1 MGSFWVTK
9 HKRHLSLIPDNPNN
23 DYFNVAQQWTW
34 ASNLSGSYR
43 LPWDVQ
49 FAAFLQSKVGVQGQR
64 TNIFRAADPDGG
76 PPLRQQTNITLR
88 MDPFGE
94 QQGPAITL
102 LNLRATKI
110 FSLGRGQRLEI
121 NLDAF
126 NLLNSSAPTTMTFA
140 LWTDV
145 RLVWH
150 SSRDDQR
157 GGNRHRRLARGA
169 RGHEV
174 QLLRLLSGCVSAAFT

>member
-76 PPLRQQTNITLR
+76 PSLRQQTNITLR
-88 MDPFGE
+88 MEPFGE

-140 LWTDV
+140 SGPTFGWFGTAAGTTNAAETGIV
-145 RLVWH
+145 A
-150 SSRDDQR
+150 SRVGR
-157 GGNRHRRLARGA
+157 VGMRY
-169 RGHEV
+169 
-174 QLLRLLSGCVSAAFT
+174 SF